1 MPKARMPFVTF
12 FLFVLTCVFSIDLSC
27 QTSRAETLTLKFG
40 HVDAPGALTS
50 LTIEEFARRAN
61 EDLRGKAK
69 IDVYGQS
76 QLGDDLALLE
86 KVKTGEVTFS
96 LPQSV
101 MSSVSD
107 EFGVFEMPFLV
118 LTRAHVEKVRGELL
132 KTYLQPAAKAK
143 GYRILAV
150 WELGFRHITNNVR
163 PIEKPDDLKGVTLR
177 VPQGNWRIKVFKS
190 FGANPVPL
198 SYGKVYDAL
207 KASEIQGQENPLT
220 QISSAKFY
228 EVQKYMSL
236 TGHVYSP
243 AFLLVSD
250 EQFSKL
256 PKDIQRVVEKIAKDM
271 EGWVTKT
278 AIQQEKTL
286 LASLKDRI
294 EVNETDKL
302 AFVLASKPIYQ
313 EFANTVPHGKEMIR
327 VLFDKAK
334 FEEQNQ

>member
-1 MPKARMPFVTF
+1 MRPVLF
-12 FLFVLTCVFSIDLSC
+12 FLFVSVSIFSTNLGC
-27 QTSRAETLTLKFG
+27 QTSHAEALTLKFG

-50 LTIEEFARRAN
+50 LTVEEFAKRAN
-61 EDLRGKAK
+61 EKLRGKAK
-69 IDVYGQS
+69 IEVYGQS
-76 QLGDDLALLE
+76 QLGDDLALLQ
-86 KVKTGEVTFS
+86 KLKTGEVTFS

-132 KTYLQPAAKAK
+132 KKYLQPAAKAK
-143 GYRILAV
+143 GFRILAV

-163 PIEKPDDLKGVTLR
+163 PIEKPDDLKGITLR
-177 VPQGNWRIKVFKS
+177 VPQGNWRIKVFQS

-198 SYGKVYDAL
+198 SYGKVYGAL
-207 KASEIQGQENPLT
+207 KSGEIQGQENPLT

-243 AFLLVSD
+243 AFLLAGD

-256 PKDIQRVVEKIAKDM
+256 PRNVQRAIERTAKDM
-271 EGWVTKT
+271 EDWVTKT

-286 LASLKDRI
+286 LTSLRDRVQ
-294 EVNETDKL
+294 VNEADKL

-313 EFANTVPHGKEMIR
+313 EFAKSVTHGKEMIKI
-327 VLFDKAK
+327 LYDKAK
-334 FEEQNQ
+334 FDEQNQ

>member
-1 MPKARMPFVTF
+1 MPRVRTPIVTF
-12 FLFVLTCVFSIDLSC
+12 LLFLPAFILSINLSC
-27 QTSRAETLTLKFG
+27 ETSRAEALTLKFG

-50 LTIEEFARRAN
+50 LTIDEFAKRVN
-61 EDLRGKAK
+61 ERLRGRAK
-69 IDVYGQS
+69 IEVYGQS

-86 KVKTGEVTFS
+86 KLKTGEVTFS

-118 LTRAHVEKVRGELL
+118 LTRTHVEKVRGQLL
-132 KTYLQPAAKAK
+132 KAYLQPAVKAK

-163 PIEKPDDLKGVTLR
+163 PIEKPDDLKGVALR

-207 KASEIQGQENPLT
+207 KAGEIQGQENPLT
-220 QISSAKFY
+220 QINSAKFY

-243 AFLLVSD
+243 AFLLVSE

-256 PKDIQRVVEKIAKDM
+256 PREVQRAIEKTAKDM
-271 EGWVTKT
+271 EDWVTKT
-278 AIQQEKTL
+278 AVQQEKEL

-294 EVNETDKL
+294 QINEAEKL
-302 AFVLASKPIYQ
+302 AFVLASQPIYQ
-313 EFANTVPHGKEMIR
+313 EFAKTVPHGKEMIR
-327 VLFDKAK
+327 VLYDKAR

>member
-1 MPKARMPFVTF
+1 MPIVTF
-12 FLFVLTCVFSIDLSC
+12 LLFVSAFIYSINLSC
-27 QTSRAETLTLKFG
+27 QTSRAEALTLKFG
-40 HVDAPGALTS
+40 HVDAPNALTS
-50 LTIEEFARRAN
+50 LTIDEFAKRSN
-61 EDLRGKAK
+61 EKLRGKAK
-69 IDVYGQS
+69 IEVYGQS

-86 KVKTGEVTFS
+86 KLKTGEVTFS

-132 KTYLQPAAKAK
+132 KRYLQPAAKAK
-143 GYRILAV
+143 AYRILAV
-150 WELGFRHITNNVR
+150 WELGFRHITNNVH

-177 VPQGNWRIKVFKS
+177 VPQGNWRIKAFQS
-190 FGANPVPL
+190 FGATPVPL
-198 SYGKVYDAL
+198 SYSKVYDAL
-207 KASEIQGQENPLT
+207 KAGEIQGQENPLT

-243 AFLLVSD
+243 AFLLVGD

-256 PKDIQRVVEKIAKDM
+256 PKDVQTTIGRVAKEM
-271 EGWVTKT
+271 ESWVTKT

-294 EVNETDKL
+294 QVNEADKL
-302 AFVLASKPIYQ
+302 AFVLASRPIYQ
-313 EFANTVPHGKEMIR
+313 EFAKTVPHGKEMIR
-327 VLFDKAK
+327 VLYDKAK

>member
-1 MPKARMPFVTF
+1 MHIVTFLPFV
-12 FLFVLTCVFSIDLSC
+12 LACIFSISLGC
-27 QTSRAETLTLKFG
+27 QSSRAEALALKFG

-50 LTIEEFARRAN
+50 LTIDEFAKRAN
-61 EDLRGKAK
+61 DKLRGKAK
-69 IDVYGQS
+69 INVYGQS

-86 KVKTGEVTFS
+86 KLKTGEVTFS

-132 KTYLQPAAKAK
+132 KTYLQPAVKAK

-163 PIEKPDDLKGVTLR
+163 PIEKPDDLQGVALR
-177 VPQGNWRIKVFKS
+177 VPQGNWRIKAFKS

-207 KASEIQGQENPLT
+207 KTGEIQGQENPLT

-250 EQFSKL
+250 DQFSKL
-256 PKDIQRVVEKIAKDM
+256 PKDVQRAIEKTAKDM

-278 AIQQEKTL
+278 AIQQEKEL
-286 LASLKDRI
+286 LTSLKDRI
-294 EVNETDKL
+294 QINEAEKL
-302 AFVLASKPIYQ
+302 AFVLASQPIYR
-313 EFANTVPHGKEMIR
+313 EFAKTVPHGKAMIR
-327 VLFDKAK
+327 VLYDKAK